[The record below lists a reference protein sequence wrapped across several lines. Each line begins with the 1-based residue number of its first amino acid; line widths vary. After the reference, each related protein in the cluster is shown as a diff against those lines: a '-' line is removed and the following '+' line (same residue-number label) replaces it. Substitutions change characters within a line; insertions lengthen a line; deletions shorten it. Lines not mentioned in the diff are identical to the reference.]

1 MKQNITDNYIKAF
14 ISVAEILEPQVK
26 FNDVNDNWHMTEE
39 SMEREVCVSGRLGNE
54 LIIVSTELHETK
66 GLQIV
71 STHHNIHNMEILS
84 KRSVWYFSFNWKAIM
99 NTKGDIFVNER

>member
-1 MKQNITDNYIKAF
+1 MKQKITDNYIKAF

-26 FNDVNDNWHMTEE
+26 FNDVNDNWHITGER
-39 SMEREVCVSGRLGNE
+39 MEREVCLSGRLGDE

-84 KRSVWYFSFNWKAIM
+84 KRSVYYFSFNWRGIM
-99 NTKGDIFVNER
+99 NVKGDIFVNEC